1 MPDIIMVTLLTL
13 TSVNGLTAELTR
25 LKSSA
30 ARYGI
35 VEEWFVEEQGTFI
48 EIFLVVEVLA
58 SP

>member
-1 MPDIIMVTLLTL
+1 VPDIIMVTLLTL

>member
-1 MPDIIMVTLLTL
+1 MLA
-13 TSVNGLTAELTR
+13 SVNSLTAELTR
-25 LKSSA
+25 LKSRA
-30 ARYGI
+30 ARYGF

>member
-1 MPDIIMVTLLTL
+1 MVTLLTL

-30 ARYGI
+30 SRYGI

-48 EIFLVVEVLA
+48 VIFLVVEVLA